1 MIASLSGKISHK
13 QANTIVIDVG
23 GVGYEVSIPLST
35 FYEIGEVGSEISLNI
50 FTHVREDAL
59 SLFGFKTLLEKD
71 LFLLLTSVSGIGPK
85 SAITALSGL
94 SAEEM
99 IEAIRQNNLPR
110 LNSIPGIGKKTAER
124 IVIELRDKAAKLSLS
139 SATDAASGDSGTAAG
154 SVFEDAV
161 SALVNLG
168 YQRAAAER
176 ALSQALKDGTEATV
190 QGLLRRGLQLLAK

>member
-85 SAITALSGL
+85 SAITALSGM

-139 SATDAASGDSGTAAG
+139 SATDTALGDSGTAAG

>member
-85 SAITALSGL
+85 SAITALSGM

-168 YQRAAAER
+168 YQRVAAER

>member
-85 SAITALSGL
+85 SAITALSGM

-139 SATDAASGDSGTAAG
+139 SATDASSGDSGTAAG